1 MILTNINFILVIN
14 AISLQLE
21 DWIEITKSMFSFEIL
36 PLTFPVKN
44 AAEWKNLFKP
54 CAAQR
59 LFLPVSCEILLALYF
74 LQYKIFSYSLY

>member
-1 MILTNINFILVIN
+1 M
-14 AISLQLE
+14 LQLE
-21 DWIEITKSMFSFEIL
+21 DWVEVTKSMFTFEIL

-59 LFLPVSCEILLALYF
+59 LFLPVSCEMLL
-74 LQYKIFSYSLY
+74 FSFVLIVKLFTVFTGTH